1 MDFPGEKSFGEIKV
15 VTVFKGC
22 TLAEFLPRAARLQK
36 VFDPAGEPLSP
47 PAALFF
53 VKKAENKQTN
63 NKQTTNNKQQTN
75 KQTNKGCLIWPA
87 SHYCL
92 QLAARFFVKKA
103 NKQMTAGWQSLF

>member
-22 TLAEFLPRAARLQK
+22 TFAEFLPRAARLQK

-53 VKKAENKQTN
+53 VKKTENKQTNQRTNKQQTN
-63 NKQTTNNKQQTN
+63 NKQTTNNQQT
-75 KQTNKGCLIWPA
+75 
-87 SHYCL
+87 
-92 QLAARFFVKKA
+92 
-103 NKQMTAGWQSLF
+103 